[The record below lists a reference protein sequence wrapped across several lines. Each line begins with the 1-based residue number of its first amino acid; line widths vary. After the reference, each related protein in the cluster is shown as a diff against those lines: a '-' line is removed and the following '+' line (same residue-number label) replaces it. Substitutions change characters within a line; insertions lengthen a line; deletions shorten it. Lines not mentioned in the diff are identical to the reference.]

1 MSLRNNIIVI
11 KTILLQH
18 CCNKIIYLNYI
29 KYLKLRNTFIVLLIF
44 FSQFGFSQVI
54 KGKVVDQSSGAGVP
68 FAEIFCLETQNG
80 TVSDIE
86 GNWELENV
94 VNFQIT
100 LLIRADEFDN
110 KLIKVENQE
119 KDLIVKLEHSHIH
132 LDEVIVSTSD
142 SKLQRYSAFPV
153 ESRKIADLNKIE
165 QTNLVDAMSNIPGVY
180 NFSTGNGIAKP
191 VIRGLSGMRVLT
203 SQNGLR
209 LENQQW
215 GADHGFA
222 VLNLGIDRV
231 EIIKGPSSLIYG
243 ADALGGVIYLAD
255 EPYANLNKQ
264 EIKASTKFE
273 SNSMATFNKISYKKS
288 KDNLRFA
295 VYGGFFS
302 RNNYAIG
309 ENDLLNPSDREYV
322 VNSKNSG
329 GSFKTAIGYNKNNWI
344 TNLRYQLLYFQNGL
358 PGHTHD
364 ANPDVSSFLS
374 NSRNRSYSIPAQK
387 IFNHLVQWE
396 NKFYFK
402 NDELIAQL
410 GFTSNE
416 LKEYGEKVTVAGINM
431 TLQNTSYN
439 VRWKHHFNKHFEI
452 VSGSQGML
460 QSNANGQY
468 VEEILVPDANF
479 TDLGAFSLLK
489 GTFNLWNIQAGARYD
504 NRSITTKELVD
515 GFDKSFNGVNYSAGI
530 SRSSKNLTTRLNAST
545 GFRPPHISELLADG
559 VHHATMQY
567 LVGDRNFISERAY
580 QIDFYL
586 GTHFDHLEIVINPF
600 INQINNYIYKSPTG
614 QTDTNSGLDIF
625 EMKQTDAVFLGGDIA
640 IHYHPHMAHWLHLES
655 NLSLLSTQENLP
667 FIPQN
672 RLNNRIKIEFKGEKK
687 LRINSLSAQY
697 IHFFKQDNV
706 ATYETPSSPYQL
718 INLGCNGSFSAK
730 HQINYSLGVNN
741 LLNVRYIDHLSRLK
755 TYEIPN
761 TGRNIYV
768 KLSLTL

>member
-1 MSLRNNIIVI
+1 MSHLGYGQIV
-11 KTILLQH
+11 
-18 CCNKIIYLNYI
+18 
-29 KYLKLRNTFIVLLIF
+29 
-44 FSQFGFSQVI
+44 
-54 KGKVVDQSSGAGVP
+54 KGKVVDNNTGEGIPLV
-68 FAEIFCLETQNG
+68 EVFCLETQNG
-80 TVSDIE
+80 TTSDTD
-86 GNWELENV
+86 GNWELENM

-100 LLIRADEFDN
+100 LLVKADEFDS
-110 KLIKVENQE
+110 KLIKVKNQE
-119 KDLIVKLEHSHIH
+119 SDLVIQLEHSHIH

-142 SKLQRYSAFPV
+142 SKLQRYSTFPV

-165 QTNLVDAMSNIPGVY
+165 QTNLTDAMSNIPGIY

-255 EPYANLNKQ
+255 EPYANYNKN
-264 EIKASTKFE
+264 ELKASTKFE
-273 SNSMATFNKISYKKS
+273 SNSMATFNKISFKKS

-309 ENDLLNPSDREYV
+309 DSGLLNPSKKEYV

-329 GSFKTAIGYNKNNWI
+329 GSFKTAIGYNNKNWI
-344 TNLRYQLLYFQNGL
+344 TNFRYQLLYFQNGL

-374 NSRNRSYSIPAQK
+374 NSRNRSYTIPAQK
-387 IFNHLVQWE
+387 IFNHLAQWE

-402 NDELIAQL
+402 NDEVIAQL

-416 LKEYGEKVTVAGINM
+416 LKEYGEKVSVAGIDM

-439 VRWKHHFNKHFEI
+439 VRWKHNFNKHFEI

-460 QSNANGQY
+460 QSNTNGQY
-468 VEEILVPDANF
+468 AEEILVPDANF
-479 TDLGAFSLLK
+479 NDLGAFSLLK

-504 NRSITTKELVD
+504 QRRVKTKEVIG
-515 GFDKSFNGVNYSAGI
+515 GFDKGFSGVNYSAGI
-530 SRSSKNLTTRLNAST
+530 SRSSKILTTRINAST

-567 LVGDRNFISERAY
+567 LVRF
-580 QIDFYL
+580 QF
-586 GTHFDHLEIVINPF
+586 
-600 INQINNYIYKSPTG
+600 
-614 QTDTNSGLDIF
+614 
-625 EMKQTDAVFLGGDIA
+625 
-640 IHYHPHMAHWLHLES
+640 
-655 NLSLLSTQENLP
+655 
-667 FIPQN
+667 
-672 RLNNRIKIEFKGEKK
+672 
-687 LRINSLSAQY
+687 
-697 IHFFKQDNV
+697 
-706 ATYETPSSPYQL
+706 
-718 INLGCNGSFSAK
+718 
-730 HQINYSLGVNN
+730 
-741 LLNVRYIDHLSRLK
+741 
-755 TYEIPN
+755 
-761 TGRNIYV
+761 
-768 KLSLTL
+768 

>member
-1 MSLRNNIIVI
+1 MKN
-11 KTILLQH
+11 KFAILLAFLCQLGH
-18 CCNKIIYLNYI
+18 
-29 KYLKLRNTFIVLLIF
+29 
-44 FSQFGFSQVI
+44 SQI
-54 KGKVVDQSSGAGVP
+54 LKGKVVDNNTGDGVP
-68 FAEIFCLETQNG
+68 FAKIYCLETQNG
-80 TVSDIE
+80 SKADSSGTWQLDNIVDNQMTI
-86 GNWELENV
+86 
-94 VNFQIT
+94 QIS
-100 LLIRADEFDN
+100 APEYDS
-110 KLIKVENQE
+110 KMIKV
-119 KDLIVKLEHSHIH
+119 DGYDYAVIVKLNPAHIH
-132 LDEVIVSTSD
+132 LDEVIISTSD

-165 QTNLVDAMSNIPGVY
+165 QTNLVDAMSNIPGIY

-191 VIRGLSGMRVLT
+191 VIRGLSGMRILT

-231 EIIKGPSSLIYG
+231 EVIKGPSSLIYG

-255 EPYANLNKQ
+255 EPYVNLNNE

-273 SNSMATFNKISYKKS
+273 TNSLTTFNKISYKKS

-295 VYGGFFS
+295 VYGGYFS

-309 ENDLLNPSDREYV
+309 DNSFMNFSNNEFV

-329 GSFKTAIGYNKNNWI
+329 ASFKTAIGYNKKNWI
-344 TNLRYQLLYFQNGL
+344 TNFRYQLLYFQNGL

-364 ANPDVSSFLS
+364 ANPNVSSFLS
-374 NSRNRSYSIPAQK
+374 HTRNRSYTIPAQK
-387 IFNHLVQWE
+387 ILNHLVQWE

-402 NDELIAQL
+402 KDEIIAQL

-416 LKEYGEKVTVAGINM
+416 LKEYGEKVSVAGIDM

-439 VRWKHHFNKHFEI
+439 FRWKHHFNKHFEI

-460 QSNANGQY
+460 QSNLNGQY
-468 VEEILVPDANF
+468 AEEILVPDANF

-504 NRSITTKELVD
+504 QRSIKEIASGGFNTT
-515 GFDKSFNGVNYSAGI
+515 FNGINYSAGI
-530 SRSSKNLTTRLNAST
+530 ARSSKKLTTRLNVST
-545 GFRPPHISELLADG
+545 GFRPPHISELLANG
-559 VHHATMQY
+559 VHHATMQF
-567 LVGDRNFISERAY
+567 LVGDRTFESEIAN

-586 GTHFDHLEIVINPF
+586 GTHFDHLEVVINPF
-600 INQINNYIYKSPTG
+600 INQINNYIYKNPTG
-614 QTDTNSGLDIF
+614 QTDSASRLDIF
-625 EMKQTDAVFLGGDIA
+625 EMEQTDVVFYGGDIA

-655 NLSLLSTQENLP
+655 NLSLLSTEQNLP

-672 RLNNRIKIEFKGEKK
+672 RLNNTIKVDIKGENK

-697 IHFFKQDNV
+697 IHFFEQDNV
-706 ATYETPSSPYQL
+706 ATYESTSPSYQL
-718 INLGCNGSFSAK
+718 INLDCTGSVSSK
-730 HQINYSLGVNN
+730 YHINYSLGVNN
-741 LLNVRYIDHLSRLK
+741 LLNVKYIDHLSRLK
-755 TYEIPN
+755 TYDIPN
-761 TGRNIYV
+761 PGRNIYV
-768 KLSLTL
+768 KLSLTI

>member
-1 MSLRNNIIVI
+1 M
-11 KTILLQH
+11 QQ
-18 CCNKIIYLNYI
+18 CCNKSIYLQELNYI
-29 KYLKLRNTFIVLLIF
+29 KMRNCFTAILIF
-44 FSQFGFSQVI
+44 SFQFVYSQII
-54 KGKVVDQSSGAGVP
+54 KGKVVDNNSGAGIA

-80 TVSDIE
+80 TVSDVD
-86 GNWELENV
+86 GNWELENQ

-110 KLIKVENQE
+110 KLIKVESQE
-119 KDLIVKLEHSHIH
+119 KDLIIKLEHSHIH

-273 SNSMATFNKISYKKS
+273 TNSMATFNKISYKKS

-295 VYGGFFS
+295 VYGGYFS
-302 RNNYAIG
+302 RNNYTIG
-309 ENDLLNPSDREYV
+309 DSNLFNPSGKEFV

-344 TNLRYQLLYFQNGL
+344 TNFRYQLLYFQNGL

-374 NSRNRSYSIPAQK
+374 NSRNRSYTIPAQK
-387 IFNHLVQWE
+387 IFNHLAQWE

-402 NDELIAQL
+402 NNEVIAQL

-416 LKEYGEKVTVAGINM
+416 LKEYGEKVSVAGIDM
-431 TLQNTSYN
+431 TLQNSSYSIS
-439 VRWKHHFNKHFEI
+439 WKHNFNKYFDI
-452 VSGSQGML
+452 VSGSQGMF
-460 QSNANGQY
+460 QSNTNGQY
-468 VEEILVPDANF
+468 VKDILVPNSNF
-479 TDLGAFSLLK
+479 NDLGAYTLLK

-504 NRSITTKELVD
+504 QRSITTKEDVE
-515 GFDKSFNGVNYSAGI
+515 GFDKSFNGINYSAGI
-530 SRSSKNLTTRLNAST
+530 SRSSKTLTTRLNAST

-567 LVGDRNFISERAY
+567 LVGDRNFISERAN

-614 QTDTNSGLDIF
+614 LTDTTSGLDIF
-625 EMKQTDAVFLGGDIA
+625 EMKQRDAVFYGGDIA
-640 IHYHPHMAHWLHLES
+640 IHYHPHIAHWLHLES
-655 NLSLLSTQENLP
+655 NLSLLSTEEKNLP

-672 RLNNRIKIEFKGEKK
+672 RLNNGIKIEFKGENKF
-687 LRINSLSAQY
+687 RINSLAARYVYFFAQE
-697 IHFFKQDNV
+697 NV
-706 ATYETPSSPYQL
+706 ASYETTSSSYQL
-718 INLGCNGSFSAK
+718 INLGCTGSFSAK
-730 HQINYSLGVNN
+730 HQIDYSFGVNN

-761 TGRNIYV
+761 PGRNIYV